1 MIQVVVISLL
11 PFGNHTVHTTLHLAS
26 YGLLG
31 MFAFAN
37 RRIAGVPVIALGGL
51 SNFAAIAANG
61 GVMPTRAGAAASVG
75 HKAAADEFIN
85 SRVLEHPRLQFL
97 GDVFATPAKWPLHN
111 VFSIGDAI
119 LLLGVFILVHAACD
133 SRLFPRNRSTRPERL
148 MFREAL
154 AVPAARRFFMA
165 HALSCLGTGL
175 AYVALP
181 LLAYDRFGTPWAVT
195 AVLLPDLLP
204 AIVLGPLLGALVDR
218 IGWRTCAVVAD
229 VLRMI
234 AFVVIMTASS
244 LPIVIIGSLIAGVG
258 TALFAPSAL
267 AGLPRLVDR
276 GESRAAVMG
285 LYGAIDDLG
294 LTAGPALAA
303 VALAVVSPLFLMAV
317 NAVTFALSAVII
329 TTVVTRGAVV
339 VAGPATTL
347 FADARAGLRELAS
360 RPEVRVLL
368 ASSSGVVFCLG
379 VTNVGEVVLAREVL
393 GVGGSGLAAMVAA
406 GGLGTVLGSLC
417 TRFTTAGDWMWRR
430 AYTIGLFVLMTELV
444 VCSIV
449 GNIWVVI
456 PMLALGGF
464 GNGLAL
470 VHDRMLL
477 SHATPESLHGRL
489 FGLQKTCVSFAFA
502 LSFLASGALIATI
515 GVQSAFLVSG
525 LMLSFVTLFAVPRLR
540 RAWPA
545 PTPGAGRASLGAHG
559 EIAQLVEHTT
569 ENRGVPGSSPGLA
582 IDESGFAASLRRASA
597 HRGRIAAHARRSSR

>member
-1 MIQVVVISLL
+1 MTVGVIIGLAYVLVLLSVPLLRGRLSALADLPLRRPELALAAIVIQIVVISLL
-11 PFGNHTVHTTLHLAS
+11 PAGNHAVHTTLHLAS

-31 MFAFAN
+31 LFAFAN
-37 RRIAGVPVIALGGL
+37 RRIAGVPIIALGGL

-75 HKAAADEFIN
+75 HQPAAGEFIN
-85 SRVLEHPRLQFL
+85 SRVLEHPKLQFL
-97 GDVFATPAKWPLHN
+97 GDVFATPASWPLHN

-119 LLLGVFILVHAACD
+119 LLLGVSILVHAACG
-133 SRLFPRNRSTRPERL
+133 SRLFPRTRRERM
-148 MFREAL
+148 MFRDAL
-154 AVPAARRFFMA
+154 AQPAARRFFIA
-165 HALSCLGTGL
+165 HAQSCLGTGL

-218 IGWRTCAVVAD
+218 IGWRTCAIVAD
-229 VLRMI
+229 VLRVI
-234 AFVVIMTASS
+234 AFVVIIIAGS
-244 LPIVIIGSLIAGVG
+244 LPIVIIGALIAGVG

-267 AGLPRLVDR
+267 AGLPRLVE
-276 GESRAAVMG
+276 GNESRAAVMG

-303 VALAVVSPLFLMAV
+303 VALAVVSPVVLMGI
-317 NAVTFALSAVII
+317 NAATFACSAVIM
-329 TTVVTRGAVV
+329 TTVATRGAVA

-347 FADARAGLRELAS
+347 LADARAGLRELAS

-368 ASSSGVVFCLG
+368 ASSTGVVFCLG

-430 AYTIGLFVLMTELV
+430 AYTFGLAALMTELV
-444 VCSIV
+444 ICAFV
-449 GNIWVVI
+449 GKLWVVI

-464 GNGLAL
+464 GNGLTL

-477 SHATPESLHGRL
+477 SHVTPESLHGRL
-489 FGLQKTCVSFAFA
+489 FGLQ
-502 LSFLASGALIATI
+502 
-515 GVQSAFLVSG
+515 
-525 LMLSFVTLFAVPRLR
+525 
-540 RAWPA
+540 
-545 PTPGAGRASLGAHG
+545 
-559 EIAQLVEHTT
+559 
-569 ENRGVPGSSPGLA
+569 
-582 IDESGFAASLRRASA
+582 
-597 HRGRIAAHARRSSR
+597 